1 MNQPGFSAKEFQRLG
16 EIMHD
21 ARSVNRSEGVWKLV
35 STVQH
40 VIPYEFS
47 GCGGVDLL
55 RGVDPA
61 LGHRPIR
68 ESSASSTWARDWRQ
82 TLPYTG

>member
-47 GCGGVDLL
+47 GCGGGSSPWSRSGAWALDLS
-55 RGVDPA
+55 
-61 LGHRPIR
+61 